1 MRSIVSVLGE
11 GFSRRDNLIDPS
23 PFPHPS
29 LRHTLSH
36 LMDVVGEGKVYYNFI
51 PLPKER
57 EILTANQMP
66 AIALQLL

>member
-1 MRSIVSVLGE
+1 MERIEHSMRSIVSVLGE

-29 LRHTLSH
+29 LRDTLSH

-57 EILTANQMP
+57 ENSYP
-66 AIALQLL
+66 SYS